1 MGTEKWT
8 KCSSKRRSMSS
19 GWVLFDIIWHA
30 TVKTT
35 NRPISLCEKH
45 GAEYNQDGLIREMVS
60 V

>member
-1 MGTEKWT
+1 MGNEDGGSAGDATCQVNG
-8 KCSSKRRSMSS
+8 CSS
-19 GWVLFDIIWHA
+19 DIKWHA

-45 GAEYNQDGLIREMVS
+45 GTEYNQNGLIREMVS